1 MNEPYPRNYERQ
13 NAMIT
18 TLAAPYSHTSTMF
31 VELSEHAK
39 TFRRIFAARVFGGK
53 GKEFCSATQPWS
65 KFLLGK
71 PQAD

>member
-31 VELSEHAK
+31 GELSEHAK
-39 TFRRIFAARVFGGK
+39 EFRLAFAALMVVREKCVQYNPHPGRIL
-53 GKEFCSATQPWS
+53 TW
-65 KFLLGK
+65 
-71 PQAD
+71 